1 MLTAAGASRS
11 AKPRTSTKPAAPI
24 ERGSVGQHLTLS
36 WICFT
41 GDRRPCRSV
50 PALITITCSSCC
62 RCRRHRA
69 ADQVQARASTDVHQ
83 VRDQPRERTG
93 QGTATWR
100 WPPAPPAPAGAPIT
114 HEPHRLHGDPLT
126 HPLTQPVDLW
136 MTVNTGRRRRPNPS
150 PRPSLQEGSESASD
164 PNGHGGEATP

>member
-1 MLTAAGASRS
+1 MKRCLCDKARRADRARICWPTPHPLLDTLHRRSPACRS
-11 AKPRTSTKPAAPI
+11 ASA
-24 ERGSVGQHLTLS
+24 S
-36 WICFT
+36 
-41 GDRRPCRSV
+41 
-50 PALITITCSSCC
+50 ITCSCC
-62 RCRRHRA
+62 RRRRHRA
-69 ADQVQARASTDVHQ
+69 ADQVLARASTDVHQ

-136 MTVNTGRRRRPNPS
+136 MTANTGRRRRPNPS

-164 PNGHGGEATP
+164 PNGHGGGATP